1 METKKPYY
9 SIGQVAEFLELP
21 QSVLRYWE
29 TVFDALQPAKSPK
42 GSRRYSDQDLKILHD
57 IKRLLYDRGFT
68 IRGANKILNQK
79 YHIKPPE
86 NEHPSETKHRPL
98 NASQAQSSLPE
109 KSDSVKPTNEKQRE
123 VLQRIILELK
133 DIVRVLDQ

>member
-42 GSRRYSDQDLKILHD
+42 GSRRYSDRDLKILND

-79 YHIKPPE
+79 YHVNQTE
-86 NEHPSETKHRPL
+86 NRQTSEMHEINKAEDHIV
-98 NASQAQSSLPE
+98 ASQKEQKVSHTKE
-109 KSDSVKPTNEKQRE
+109 TNRD
-123 VLQRIILELK
+123 VLQRIIMELK
-133 DIVRVLDQ
+133 EIVRVLDQ